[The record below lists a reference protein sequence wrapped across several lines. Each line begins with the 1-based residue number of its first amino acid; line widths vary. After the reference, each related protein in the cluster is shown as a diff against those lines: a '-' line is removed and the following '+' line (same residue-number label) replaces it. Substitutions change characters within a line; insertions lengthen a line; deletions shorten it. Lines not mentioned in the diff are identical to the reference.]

1 MKKIL
6 LSVLMF
12 VSSIGMFAVNYTNKV
27 TIAMSDGTYFPNLVI
42 GESNDAGFA
51 GGVLVN
57 GYFGLVQDLA
67 STPLSVYAYYQDEA
81 YENLVLDDFT
91 NVPMGIK
98 TTNSTGYS
106 LYFAGLTG
114 SFTIYDTKEQVTIDC
129 TETYH
134 FTIDDAEKNSIINDR
149 FVINYKDLHDGIGEV
164 PSDQVPCTKVLRDGQ
179 IYILSGSKTYNLQGM
194 EVK

>member
-42 GESNDAGFA
+42 GESDDAGFA

-134 FTIDDAEKNSIINDR
+134 FTIDDAEKTASLTTALSSTTKTRMKDSEKYQATKYKVPNSSATACSISSVTARPI
-149 FVINYKDLHDGIGEV
+149 
-164 PSDQVPCTKVLRDGQ
+164 P
-179 IYILSGSKTYNLQGM
+179 
-194 EVK
+194 

>member
-27 TIAMSDGTYFPNLVI
+27 TICMSNGTYFPNLVI

-98 TTNSTGYS
+98 TTDATEYT

-114 SFTIYDTKEQVTIDC
+114 SFSIYDTKEGVTIDC
-129 TETYH
+129 TETYR
-134 FTIDDAEKNSIINDR
+134 FKIEDAEKNSVINDR
-149 FVINYKDLHDGIGEV
+149 FVFNYKDKHEGLGDV
-164 PSDQVPCTKVLRDGQ
+164 PSDQVQSTKLLRDGQ
-179 IYILSGSKTYNLQGM
+179 ILILRGDKTYTLQGA